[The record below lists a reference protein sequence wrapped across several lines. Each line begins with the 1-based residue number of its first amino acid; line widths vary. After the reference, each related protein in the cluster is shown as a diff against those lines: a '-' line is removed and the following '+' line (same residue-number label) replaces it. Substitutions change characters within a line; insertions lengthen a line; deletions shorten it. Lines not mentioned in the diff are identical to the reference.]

1 MKPESLANQSP
12 LTMSSVAGSFPRG
25 GIALLIL
32 VPALALGTMVLG
44 TYAQRVLA
52 TAFLYLALAQA
63 WNLIGGYAGLMSLA
77 MPAFFGSGAIVTGIL
92 TLQGAHP
99 VVTVAAAVLCAAL
112 IAVVIG
118 GPTLRLAG
126 HYFVVAT
133 LLATEAL
140 RNLVLNVE
148 LFGFSGS
155 TALNIFSLSPF
166 GAMGP
171 DQFNQTFYL
180 LLLGAA
186 ALAMGVVLYVENSKA
201 GYALR
206 AVRDNE
212 RAARALG
219 IDAARQKMAI
229 FVLSAAL
236 AGLVGAL
243 WAYWLGIVD
252 TNEAFGLRLAFDVI
266 VIVFIGGRGTLW
278 GPVAGTALLI
288 LINETIGV
296 ELPELHLVVSGL
308 LVSLVVLFSP
318 DGIAGLIQRGPRG
331 LHPRELL
338 ANLRRY
344 RMTS

>member
-1 MKPESLANQSP
+1 MNHRPPTLPRSAIPLLLA
-12 LTMSSVAGSFPRG
+12 
-25 GIALLIL
+25 
-32 VPALALGTMVLG
+32 VPALALGTLVLD
-44 TYAQRVLA
+44 TYAQRVMA

-92 TLQGAHP
+92 TLNGYAVLP
-99 VVTVAAAVLCAAL
+99 TLGAAVAVAAL
-112 IAVVIG
+112 IALAIG
-118 GPTLRLAG
+118 APTLRLAG

-140 RNLVLNVE
+140 RNLILNLE

-155 TALNIFSLSPF
+155 TALNIFNLTPF
-166 GAMGP
+166 AQMGP
-171 DQFNQTFYL
+171 DQFNRVFYL
-180 LLLGAA
+180 VLLGAA
-186 ALAMGVVLYVENSKA
+186 ALSMALVLFIEHSKA

-219 IDAARQKMAI
+219 IDAARQKMGV

-236 AGLVGAL
+236 AGFVGAV

-296 ELPELHLVVSGL
+296 ELPELHLAVSGL
-308 LVSLVVLFSP
+308 LVTLVVLFSP
-318 DGIAGLIQRGPRG
+318 DGIAGLARRGPRA
-331 LHPRELL
+331 LHLRELL